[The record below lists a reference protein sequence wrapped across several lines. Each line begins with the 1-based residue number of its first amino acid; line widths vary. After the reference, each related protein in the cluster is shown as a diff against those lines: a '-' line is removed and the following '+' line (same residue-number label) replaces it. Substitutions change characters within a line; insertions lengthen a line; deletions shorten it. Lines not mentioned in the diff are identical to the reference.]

1 MIDPR
6 GILERLLHRAHLSPA
21 EAEDLCVFLLERAEP
36 AQAGAILAALRAKGE
51 TPDEVAGFARAMHRL
66 ALRPPIDPGPHSVD
80 IVGTG
85 GDGSGTFN
93 LSTGAALLAA
103 AAGLRVIKHGNRSIS
118 SRCGSADV
126 LAELGLPMPLAP
138 HDAARALDE
147 LGFTFLFAPHYH
159 PVTAR
164 LAPVRRALGVRTIFN
179 LLGPLTNPARPPSG
193 VLGAFSPAAARLM
206 ATAMAALPIR
216 RYLVVHAPV
225 GDGTWDEPTPIGP
238 FHVFDVSPH
247 AVTDLIID
255 PAMLG
260 LPRCS
265 PQDLCGG
272 DARSNAEAIRRAL
285 TDTPGPLRDALTLG
299 AALAIQA
306 AGVEDDLR
314 HAHARAT
321 AAIADGRATVLLEKL
336 ASFTP
341 TPAGEGTP

>member
-6 GILERLLHRAHLSPA
+6 QILERLLHREHLGPT
-21 EAEDLCVFLLERAEP
+21 EAEDLCAFLLEQAEP

-66 ALRPPIDPGPHSVD
+66 ALRPPINPGPRSVD

-85 GDGSGTFN
+85 GDGAGTFN

-126 LAELGLPMPLAP
+126 LAELGLPMPLTP

-164 LAPVRRALGVRTIFN
+164 LAPVRKALGVRTIFN
-179 LLGPLTNPARPPSG
+179 MLGPLTNPARPPSG
-193 VLGAFSPAAARLM
+193 VLGAFSPAAAHLM

-216 RYLVVHAPV
+216 RYFVIHAPV
-225 GDGTWDEPTPIGP
+225 GEGTWDEPTPIGP
-238 FHVFDVSPH
+238 FHAFDVTPN
-247 AVTDLIID
+247 AVTDLIVD

-265 PQDLCGG
+265 PEDLRGG
-272 DARSNAEAIRRAL
+272 DATRNATAIRRAL

-314 HAHARAT
+314 HAHARAV
-321 AAIADGRATVLLEKL
+321 AAVADGRAAALLDRLKG
-336 ASFTP
+336 FVP
-341 TPAGEGTP
+341 THRAGGAP